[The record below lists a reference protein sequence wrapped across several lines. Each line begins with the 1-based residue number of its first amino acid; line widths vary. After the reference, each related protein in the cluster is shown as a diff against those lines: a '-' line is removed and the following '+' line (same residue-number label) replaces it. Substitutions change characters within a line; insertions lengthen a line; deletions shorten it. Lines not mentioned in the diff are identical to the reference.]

1 MNETIGSRP
10 STAVAATEALC
21 EARGVAYD
29 FSLPNGSQFRVLEDI
44 HLAVQS
50 HEVVALLGP
59 SGCGKSTL
67 LRILTGLIQP
77 TAGQVYYRGQGLQ
90 GLNPGV
96 SVVFQSFALYPWL
109 TVRENI
115 QVVLAAKHLSPDDVQ
130 QRAQR
135 AIKSVGLTGFE
146 QAYPR
151 ELSGGMKQRVGIA
164 RALSVNPEILVMD
177 EPFSQVDALTAQS
190 LRAEVIDIW
199 TAKDN
204 RLSSIL
210 VVSHDIKEVVYL
222 ADRIVVLSANPGRI
236 RAVVENRLPRPR
248 NYSSPEVIKL
258 VDHLYELITGQEMP
272 DVVATAPAAAP
283 VYEPLPEANVGEII
297 GLLEYLD
304 ARGSK
309 EDVFRMAADT
319 NRQFDRVI
327 AVVKAA
333 ELLDLVDTPRR
344 AVELNA
350 AGKRFVKASVAERKV
365 LWREQLLKLSL
376 FKEVRDLIA
385 RQEGKSI
392 DANLIR
398 ETIIFRMPYENYEKV
413 FDTCIRWARF
423 GELFL
428 YDRDA
433 DILVLSGI

>member
-1 MNETIGSRP
+1 MNNPLSSP
-10 STAVAATEALC
+10 PPATGALSQALC
-21 EARGVAYD
+21 EARGVSYD
-29 FSLPNGSQFRVLEDI
+29 FPLPNGSQFRVLEDI

-67 LRILTGLIQP
+67 LRVLAGLIQP
-77 TAGQVYYRGQGLQ
+77 SVGKACYRGQELQ

-109 TVRENI
+109 TVLENI
-115 QVVLAAKHLSPDDVQ
+115 QVVLDAKRLAKDIIQ

-135 AIKSVGLTGFE
+135 AVKSVGLSGFE
-146 QAYPR
+146 RAYPR

-164 RALSVNPEILVMD
+164 RALSVNPEILFMD

-190 LRAEVIDIW
+190 LRAELIDIW
-199 TAKDN
+199 AAKDN
-204 RLSSIL
+204 QLSSIL

-248 NYSSPEVIKL
+248 NYSSPEVMKL

-272 DVVATAPAAAP
+272 DLAAKAPAAASF
-283 VYEPLPEANVGEII
+283 YEPLPEANVGEII

-304 ARGSK
+304 ARGAK

-319 NRQFDRVI
+319 NREFDRVI

-344 AVELNA
+344 AVELKA
-350 AGKRFVKASVAERKV
+350 AGKHFIKAGAAERKI

-376 FKEVRDLIA
+376 FKEARDLIA

-392 DANLIR
+392 DANLLR

-413 FDTCIRWARF
+413 FETCIRWARF

-433 DILVLSGI
+433 DLLMLAGG